1 MPFEAFTVYL
11 MACQGL
17 IDDRVPVPCSCQNMP
32 IAFVLVA
39 EKLCLLEL
47 WCVCGVFYSEDFL
60 CPIAGGTAD
69 DPRTSYATWSF
80 AFNLV
85 FSKSWPPVP
94 IPSRC
99 SVLCPHPPFFHR
111 SRPLVF
117 HSWHLLFWCG
127 ANWKE
132 NG

>member
-1 MPFEAFTVYL
+1 MPFEAFAVYL

-47 WCVCGVFYSEDFL
+47 WCVYGVFYSEDFL

-80 AFNLV
+80 ASNLV

-94 IPSRC
+94 FPSRC
-99 SVLCPHPPFFHR
+99 SVLCPHLFSPVLTFGF
-111 SRPLVF
+111 SLVAF
-117 HSWHLLFWCG
+117 AFLVRC
-127 ANWKE
+127 
-132 NG
+132 